1 MSEPHVEQSL
11 EAISQAMDAAPRGV
25 VAYSGGKES
34 VVLKHVL
41 KPWADRLE
49 FVWVNTGAMLPH
61 MRDFILEQGV
71 TEVQSDQAQRFK
83 AAGLPSRVVP
93 IFNTPLGSLME
104 AAPQDRLL
112 VSDWVT
118 CCLSLRSQPIELY
131 MREHGIGL
139 EIHGQRAEDGV
150 AAQYPRRILPLWNWT
165 EQQVYSYV
173 REHRLELPQQYSMGY
188 PDSGECW
195 NCTAQVSELRFTYL
209 AAHHPEQW
217 QQLRPSLLA
226 VYGALDAEHE
236 RTRAALD
243 VLKAEETQP

>member
-1 MSEPHVEQSL
+1 MSKSHIEQSL
-11 EAISQAMDAAPRGV
+11 AVITQAMDTVPRGV

-34 VVLKHVL
+34 VALKHL
-41 KPWADRLE
+41 LQPWADRLE
-49 FVWVNTGAMLPH
+49 FVWANTGAMLPH
-61 MRDFILEQGV
+61 RREFILGQGV
-71 TEVQSDQAQRFK
+71 TEVRSDQSQRFK

-93 IFNTPLGSLME
+93 IFNTPIGKLMD

-118 CCLSLRSQPIELY
+118 CCLS

-173 REHRLELPQQYSMGY
+173 REQRLELPQQYSMGY

-195 NCTAQVSELRFTYL
+195 NCTAQLSELRFKYM
-209 AAHHPEQW
+209 ADHHPEQW

-226 VYGALDAEHE
+226 VYGALDAEQE